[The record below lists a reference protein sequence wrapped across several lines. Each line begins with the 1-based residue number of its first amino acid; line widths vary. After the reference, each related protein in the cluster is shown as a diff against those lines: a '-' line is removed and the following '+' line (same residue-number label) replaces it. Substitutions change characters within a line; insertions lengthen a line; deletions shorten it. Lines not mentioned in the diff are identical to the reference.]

1 MDELVLVLTSDVIN
15 DSYLWVGDGEELVGR
30 GAHTQLEQSRLWTEQ
45 DLRNTSV
52 TMKLSFLSVT
62 QYVVNILSWEY

>member
-1 MDELVLVLTSDVIN
+1 MDELVLLLTSDVIK
-15 DSYLWVGDGEELVGR
+15 DSYLGVGDGEGVVGR
-30 GAHTQLEQSRLWTEQ
+30 GAHTQPEQSRLWTEQ